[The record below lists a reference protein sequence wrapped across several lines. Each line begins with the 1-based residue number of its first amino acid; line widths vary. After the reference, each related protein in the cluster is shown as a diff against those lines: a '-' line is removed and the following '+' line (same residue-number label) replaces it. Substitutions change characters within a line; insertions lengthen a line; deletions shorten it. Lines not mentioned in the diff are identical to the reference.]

1 MPSLRYLRDFDPAV
15 FGALGSTWL
24 ALLEMKANNINAVIG
39 TTRAA
44 DARFTI
50 IGLSPK
56 GFMPNGRFCP
66 NRDGSRYASAICA
79 SKLSEKATT
88 SPRSGSG
95 TLNVSSVTDKHRM
108 NAA

>member
-1 MPSLRYLRDFDPAV
+1 LDAEV
-15 FGALGSTWL
+15 FGALGSRSL
-24 ALLEMKANNINAVIG
+24 ALREIKADNINAVIG

-44 DARFTI
+44 DAKFTI
-50 IGLSPK
+50 VALSPK

-66 NRDGSRYASAICA
+66 NRDVSRYASAICA